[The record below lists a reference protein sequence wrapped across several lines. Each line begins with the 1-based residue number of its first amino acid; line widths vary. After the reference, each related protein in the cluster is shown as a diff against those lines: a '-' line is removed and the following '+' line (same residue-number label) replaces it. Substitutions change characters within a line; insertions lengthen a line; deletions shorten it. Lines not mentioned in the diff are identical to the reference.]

1 MARPRTFMGI
11 PRERIPWA
19 PVVDVERCSGCG
31 ACLDECPNGVYALDD
46 QEGVARVVAPN
57 QCVVL
62 CDKCA
67 PACPSDA
74 ISFPD
79 KDATKRLLRELA
91 SHARA
96 PD

>member
-1 MARPRTFMGI
+1 MPKSYMGI

-19 PVVDVERCSGCG
+19 PVIDIDRCSGCG
-31 ACLDECPNGVYALDD
+31 ACLEECPNGVYVLDE
-46 QEGVARVVAPN
+46 QEGVARVVAPL

-67 PACPSDA
+67 LTCPTDA

-79 KDATKRLLRELA
+79 KEATKKLLRELVPGA
-91 SHARA
+91 TR
-96 PD
+96 PE

>member
-1 MARPRTFMGI
+1 MPRSYMGI

-19 PVVDVERCSGCG
+19 PVIDGERCSGCG
-31 ACLDECPNGVYALDD
+31 ACLDECPNGVFALDGE
-46 QEGVARVVAPN
+46 EGVSQVVAPL

-67 PACPSDA
+67 RTCPSDA

-79 KDATKRLLRELA
+79 KDATKKLLRELA
-91 SHARA
+91 SRAR
-96 PD
+96 PS

>member
-1 MARPRTFMGI
+1 MATQSYMGI

-19 PVVDVERCSGCG
+19 PIIDVALCNGCG
-31 ACLDECPNGVYALDD
+31 ACLNECPNGVYVLDED
-46 QEGVARVVAPN
+46 EGVSKVVAPN

-67 PACPSDA
+67 AVCPTDA

-79 KDATKRLLRELA
+79 KGATKTLLRELVAARSA
-91 SHARA
+91 S
-96 PD
+96 